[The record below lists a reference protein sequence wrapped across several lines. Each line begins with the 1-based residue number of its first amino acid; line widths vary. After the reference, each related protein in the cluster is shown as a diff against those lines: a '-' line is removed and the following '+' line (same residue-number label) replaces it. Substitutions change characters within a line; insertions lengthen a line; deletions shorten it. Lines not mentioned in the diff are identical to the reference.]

1 MCKKFCKVRVH
12 RPYWFSLKPVL
23 CCLLFFIDKIIYI
36 EIAKKENDSWFTFV
50 SFASHLLHICFTFLF
65 TTVILFFQLTT
76 WIWNQKFFFYYW
88 FQSRI
93 RYQIFPKCNFVFFDR
108 DHYFSTCIGVY
119 ILTVFLVLYGT
130 LSTYRISYVIPA
142 TLFLMA
148 VPQVVSKLKSSPPQK
163 DRNM

>member
-1 MCKKFCKVRVH
+1 MHKNFARL
-12 RPYWFSLKPVL
+12 RFIVL
-23 CCLLFFIDKIIYI
+23 IVFHYKLVLLCLFYLFHKIIHI
-36 EIAKKENDSWFTFV
+36 EIANQKLKLV
-50 SFASHLLHICFTFLF
+50 YICFICFTLTFLF
-65 TTVILFFQLTT
+65 TTVILFSMNNLDLESK
-76 WIWNQKFFFYYW
+76 NFFFSVCYW
-88 FQSRI
+88 FQSPI
-93 RYQIFPKCNFVFFDR
+93 RCKILPKCNFVFFDR

-142 TLFLMA
+142 TLVLMA